1 MENKLNGKNIAL
13 FLDVDGVLN
22 QYRVSERIK
31 RFKIGYDYTFQPF
44 SKKVLRLAKLVNK
57 YNLDV
62 YLFSAWTIDDLQR
75 YLPFKI
81 KGDTRKWACN
91 VNDISKEY
99 KHSILIDDEVQ
110 GLFNNVGERYDLDS
124 TIITYQPNY
133 NFGLVLKD
141 FKNIE
146 RILKTTNE

>member
-1 MENKLNGKNIAL
+1 MKDVLNEKNIAL

-22 QYRVSERIK
+22 QYRASERRR
-31 RFKIGYDYTFQPF
+31 RFKISYNYTFQPF
-44 SKKVLRLAKLVNK
+44 HKKVLRLSKLVKK

-62 YLFSAWTIDDLQR
+62 YLFSAWTIEDLQIH
-75 YLPFKI
+75 LPFKI

-91 VNDISKEY
+91 VNDISKKY
-99 KHSILIDDEVQ
+99 KHSILIDDEVS
-110 GLFNNVGERYDLDS
+110 GFINKTGERYDLDS
-124 TIITYQPNY
+124 AIITYQPNY

-146 RILKTTNE
+146 RILKEIK